1 MTADTNPARP
11 ELLIG
16 DADANDL
23 AGTGRNEIIDA
34 GAGDD
39 IVNGGG
45 GADFAYG
52 GDGNDVFVF
61 GRGSGHDRVISRDAD
76 GIYYDIVQFGPGIA
90 PEQVTFTRVG
100 NDLIVTLAG
109 SPDDSLTV
117 AAFFPDDPDGWPQ
130 AIDEFWFADGYF
142 IDVATLLS
150 MPIAVRDADRTVRG
164 GAGDDA
170 LTGGSGDDT
179 LYGNAGD
186 DTLHGG
192 DGHDTLIGG
201 RGNDVLSGGAGNDS
215 LIGGDGDDVFRFGRG
230 SGIDAVENIQDGK
243 AGNDTVELEAG
254 IAPGDI
260 ELQRTNNGDL
270 VIRIVG
276 SDDMLL
282 VTDFFWFERG
292 EGVRQIRFAD
302 GTVWNTADIW
312 TRAQAT
318 IDRPLPEQ
326 NPLMDWTWYTGPLR
340 PGYAGN
346 DNLSDSAFD
355 EIALKGAF
363 GGSGNDTLFGR
374 DSLQDGG
381 SGDDEYQIG
390 GGVNWY
396 RFGRESGRDQLTW
409 YDMTDAMRDQH
420 SAIFIEENLAPQ
432 DLIVERI
439 GLGVQLRVLG
449 ADATFRLIDVLNEDG
464 TLAMDARNFP
474 IREVRFADGTVWDLA
489 QLAAGLHS
497 DVPVTLQADPLR
509 ADLSGG
515 GGADTLTGDA
525 NDNRL
530 YGLGGDDILSGG
542 DGYDQLH
549 GGSGADTLLGGAGND
564 ELQGGAGADLLDG
577 GSGDDRLNG
586 GTGVDTYRFGAGSGR
601 DLIEEDTPRLGYD
614 ANVSELTVIDIGAGI
629 GVGDLS
635 YRGDGLSL
643 GGADRVDF
651 STGLDLLEIRF
662 DDGTIYSRQELRA
675 FAAAAQAGATAL
687 LGTAAGDAL
696 TGTAAADLIVGGA
709 GDDIIEGGAGDDLL
723 AGSNGS
729 DTYRFGRGDG
739 QDTIYNFDRVD
750 GVDETDT
757 IEFAAGV
764 AAGDIEIS
772 SVGQD
777 LVLRIKDTGDSIRIA
792 GFLNADAATRGYDQT
807 IDRVRFA
814 DGTVW
819 TPEQLRSMLYAPS
832 DAAQNMTG
840 SDGAD
845 LLDGGGG
852 NDYLFGGGGDD
863 ILIGGAGDDYMDGGS
878 GANIY
883 RFEAGFGI
891 DVVHSW
897 GMDAETFEFGPGIGP
912 DDLRFNSGAYSFTVS
927 VAGTGDRVT
936 LSGPYNFADFPA
948 RAFKFADGTVW
959 DSQEIQRR
967 AMQGTEAS
975 QTIFG
980 TRLADVIDGAGGDDD
995 IYGNE
1000 GDDRLSGGAGNDILR
1015 AGSGSDVL
1023 DGGAGNDRYLFESNN
1038 GQDVVWNRR
1047 LSADGAQFD
1056 VIELPSDVYSV
1067 SRGGLRDLVLTHSQ
1081 GTLTL
1086 RDYFVEHADGSVDYR
1101 IDELRFADGSVWN
1114 RADLEGRIDA
1124 AQRVARYVIGGD
1136 GADTIVGSA
1145 AADQLFGGAGADS
1158 VDGGVGDDLIV
1169 GGAGD
1174 DTLSGGAGDDVYRF
1188 DTSLGAQ
1195 GADSIAEAGEGGGN
1209 DAIAFDPG
1217 TVVGT
1222 LSYLREGDSLKLVA
1236 ASGDSIV
1243 VTDHFLAADGEGA
1256 RIEEIRYADGT
1267 VHGRQDL
1274 RAGVHASA
1282 LGLSVGYGG
1291 TGADVLT
1298 GGAAADALNGGNG
1311 DDALSGGTGDD
1322 LLVGGAGSDIYRFA
1336 LGDGRDTI
1344 YNHRRA
1350 GSGDV
1355 DAIEF
1360 AAGIAAAD
1368 VSVGGDARDL
1378 ILAIGAGTDAIV
1390 LSDFLGADLDADG
1403 YDHRVQEVRFADGT
1417 VWTAADLLAR
1427 FQAGTAADQTLYG
1440 SAGADSIDGG
1450 AGNDLLLGQRGT
1462 DLLRGGEGDDTLD
1475 GGAGD
1480 DRLEGGAGNDVYRF
1494 APGGG
1499 HDTIAQQRRSGGEFD
1514 AIALAAGIAPAGV
1527 SVSRPNPADLV
1538 LTVTATGETLT
1549 IAGYFAS
1556 YADDSGA
1563 NRRTDE
1569 VRFADGTVWGR
1580 SELESRLSPAELE
1593 GWYRIGG
1600 DDYDY
1605 LYGGNAADRLEGGD
1619 GGDYL
1624 DGNGGNDLLDGGA
1637 GADRLYGGS
1646 GDNVLLGG
1654 DGNDELSSEEG
1665 NDRLV
1670 GGAGDDSLSSGGGS
1684 DTYVFDLGWGRDT
1697 LVDWDDQPAWVDR
1710 IEFGVGIDAAS
1721 IQASRLNDDLIL
1733 TRGSDRVRVQ
1743 GHFRADDGAV
1753 VEEVRFADG
1762 TLWDAAKLA
1771 QLTSPPENP
1780 WGDASARGLIQAM
1793 AGESGGGAALTGGFQ
1808 EPWRLQQ
1815 LF

>member
-39 IVNGGG
+39 VLNGGG

-52 GDGNDVFVF
+52 GDGNDAFVF

-90 PEQVTFTRVG
+90 PDQVSFARVG
-100 NDLIVTLAG
+100 NDLVVTLAG

-170 LTGGSGDDT
+170 LAGGSGDDT

-186 DTLHGG
+186 DTLLGG
-192 DGHDTLIGG
+192 DGHDTLVGG

-230 SGIDAVENIQDGK
+230 SGFDAVQNIQDGK

-254 IAPGDI
+254 VAPGDI
-260 ELQRTNNGDL
+260 DLLRTNNGDL
-270 VIRIVG
+270 LIRIAG
-276 SDDMLL
+276 SDDILL

-292 EGVRQIRFAD
+292 EGVKQIRFAD

-312 TRAQAT
+312 SRAQTT
-318 IDRPLPEQ
+318 IDRPSPEQ

-346 DNLSDSAFD
+346 DNLSDAAFD
-355 EIALKGAF
+355 DVALKGAF

-381 SGDDEYQIG
+381 SGDDTYQIG

-396 RFGRESGRDQLTW
+396 RFGRESGRDELIW
-409 YDMTDAMRDQH
+409 NDLVDAMRDQH
-420 SAIFIEENLAPQ
+420 SAIFIEENLTPQ
-432 DLIVERI
+432 DLIVERM

-464 TLAMDARNFP
+464 TLAMDSRNFP
-474 IREVRFADGTVWDLA
+474 IREIRFADGTVWDLA

-497 DVPVTLQADPLR
+497 DVAVARQADPLR

-515 GGADTLTGDA
+515 GGADALTGDA

-530 YGLGGDDILSGG
+530 YGLGGDDILAGG
-542 DGYDQLH
+542 DGYDRLD
-549 GGSGADTLLGGAGND
+549 GGSGDDTLLGGAGND
-564 ELQGGAGADLLDG
+564 ELHGGDGADLLDG

-586 GTGVDTYRFGAGSGR
+586 GAGVDTYRFGAGSGR
-601 DLIEEDTPRLGYD
+601 DLIEEDTPRLGSD
-614 ANVSELTVIDIGAGI
+614 ANVSELTVIDLDAGI
-629 GVGDLS
+629 GTGDLS
-635 YRGDGLSL
+635 YRVDGLSL
-643 GGADRVDF
+643 GADRIDF

-662 DDGTIYSRQELRA
+662 GDGTIYSRQELRA
-675 FAAAAQAGATAL
+675 FAAAAQAGATAM
-687 LGTAAGDAL
+687 LGTAAGDVL
-696 TGTAAADLIVGGA
+696 QGTAGADLIVGGA

-750 GVDETDT
+750 GVDEIDT
-757 IEFAAGV
+757 LEFAAGV

-792 GFLNADAATRGYDQT
+792 GFLNADASARGYDQT

-832 DAAQNMTG
+832 DAGQQMTG
-840 SDGAD
+840 SDSAD

-863 ILIGGAGDDYMDGGS
+863 ILIGGAGDDYLDGGS
-878 GANIY
+878 GANTY
-883 RFEAGFGI
+883 RFEAGFGV
-891 DVVHSW
+891 DVVQSW
-897 GMDAETFEFGPGIGP
+897 GMGAETFEFGPGIGP

-936 LSGPYNFADFPA
+936 LSGPYNFADAPA

-959 DSQEIQRR
+959 DSQEIRRR

-980 TRLADVIDGAGGDDD
+980 TRFADVIDGAGGDDD
-995 IYGNE
+995 IYGGE
-1000 GDDRLSGGAGNDILR
+1000 GDDRLAGGAGNDILR
-1015 AGSGSDVL
+1015 AGSGSDFL
-1023 DGGAGNDRYLFESNN
+1023 EGGAGDDRYLFESNN
-1038 GQDVVWNRR
+1038 GDDVIWNRR

-1056 VIELPSDVYSV
+1056 VVELPADVYSV
-1067 SRGGLRDLVLTHSQ
+1067 SRSGLRDLVLTHSQ

-1101 IDELRFADGSVWN
+1101 IDELRFGDGSVWS
-1114 RADLEGRIDA
+1114 RADLEARIDA

-1136 GADTIVGSA
+1136 GADSIVGSA

-1158 VDGGVGDDLIV
+1158 VDGGAGDDLLV

-1174 DTLSGGAGDDVYRF
+1174 DALSGGAGDDVYRF

-1195 GADSIAEAGEGGGN
+1195 GVDTIAEAGEGGGY
-1209 DAIAFDPG
+1209 DAIAFDAGTAVG
-1217 TVVGT
+1217 TV
-1222 LSYLREGDSLKLVA
+1222 SYRREGDALKLVA

-1243 VTDHFLAADGEGA
+1243 VSDHFLADDGEGA

-1274 RAGVHASA
+1274 RAAVRASA

-1291 TGADVLT
+1291 TGADVLI
-1298 GGAAADALNGGNG
+1298 GGASADALNGGNG
-1311 DDALSGGTGDD
+1311 DDTLTGGAGDD
-1322 LLVGGAGSDIYRFA
+1322 ILVGGAGSDVYRYA

-1344 YNHRRA
+1344 YNYRRA
-1350 GSGDV
+1350 GAGDV

-1360 AAGIAAAD
+1360 GIGVAD

-1378 ILAIGAGTDAIV
+1378 VLSIGAGTDAIV
-1390 LSDFLGADLDADG
+1390 LAGFLDADLDADG
-1403 YDHRVQEVRFADGT
+1403 YDHRVQQVRFADGT
-1417 VWTAADLLAR
+1417 VWSAADLLAR
-1427 FQAGTAADQTLYG
+1427 LHTGGIGDDTLHG
-1440 SAGADSIDGG
+1440 SAGADTLDGG
-1450 AGNDLLLGQRGT
+1450 AGNDVLLGQRGA
-1462 DLLRGGEGDDTLD
+1462 DLLRGGDGDDTLD
-1475 GGAGD
+1475 GGAGN
-1480 DRLEGGAGNDVYRF
+1480 DRLEGGAGNDIYRF
-1494 APGGG
+1494 GLGGG
-1499 HDTIAQQRRSGGEFD
+1499 HDTIAQQRRSGSGGELD
-1514 AIALAAGIAPAGV
+1514 AIALAAGIAPADV

-1538 LTVTATGETLT
+1538 LTVAATGETLT

-1556 YADDSGA
+1556 YNDDYDA
-1563 NRRTDE
+1563 NRRVDE

-1580 SELESRLSPAELE
+1580 SELEGRLSPAELE
-1593 GWYRIGG
+1593 GVYLIGG
-1600 DDYDY
+1600 DNNDQ
-1605 LYGGNAADRLEGGD
+1605 LYGTNGDDRLEGGR
-1619 GGDYL
+1619 
-1624 DGNGGNDLLDGGA
+1624 GND
-1637 GADRLYGGS
+1637 S
-1646 GDNVLLGG
+1646 LG
-1654 DGNDELSSEEG
+1654 
-1665 NDRLV
+1665 
-1670 GGAGDDSLSSGGGS
+1670 SGGGS
-1684 DTYVFDLGWGRDT
+1684 DTYVFGLGWGHDV
-1697 LVDWDDQPAWVDR
+1697 LMEWNDEPAWVDR
-1710 IEFGVGIDAAS
+1710 IEFGAGIDAAS
-1721 IQASRLNDDLIL
+1721 VQAGRYNNDLIL
-1733 TRGSDRVRVQ
+1733 TRGSDRIRVE
-1743 GHFRADDGAV
+1743 GHFSAEDGAAI
-1753 VEEVRFADG
+1753 EEVRFADG

-1771 QLTSPPENP
+1771 QLTAPPENP
-1780 WGDASARGLIQAM
+1780 WGERSAQGLVQAM
-1793 AGESGGGAALTGGFQ
+1793 AAESGGGAALAGGFH
-1808 EPWRLQQ
+1808 EPWRMQQ
-1815 LF
+1815 LL